1 MRHMVM
7 ELPVIIQNRMIG
19 MIQLQQVLHGPRGL
33 FRGVFYIMHFCRWDI
48 EYRPVLSPRGEE
60 AR

>member
-1 MRHMVM
+1 M

-19 MIQLQQVLHGPRGL
+19 VIQLQQVLHGPRGL
-33 FRGVFYIMHFCRWDI
+33 FRGIFYIVHLRRWDI